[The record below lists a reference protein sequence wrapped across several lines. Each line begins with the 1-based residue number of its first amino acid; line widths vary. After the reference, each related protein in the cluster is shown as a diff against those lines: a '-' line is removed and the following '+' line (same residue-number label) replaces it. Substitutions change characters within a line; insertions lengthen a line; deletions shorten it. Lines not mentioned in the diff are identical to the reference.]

1 MELRKI
7 NTHDALAQWEY
18 TTALPTNENGLTNPF
33 HGVSFEEYV
42 KNVLPTLI
50 SYEHPVDM
58 PEWFVPETYYYLW
71 DGCQLVGEFRIR
83 HYLTD
88 TLRNGAGHI
97 GYSIRE
103 NARGKGYGSEG
114 LKLTLEIAKDIVPE
128 EEFYLRVNKDNI
140 ASQKVMLKN
149 EAYLSGEDEGHFFFR
164 SLSSYFT
171 SH

>member
-7 NTHDALAQWEY
+7 NTQDALAQWEY
-18 TTALPTNENGLTNPF
+18 TTVLPANENGVTNPY
-33 HGVSFEEYV
+33 HGVSFAKYV
-42 KNVLPTLI
+42 KTVLPTLI
-50 SYEHPVDM
+50 SHEHPVDM

-71 DGCQLVGEFRIR
+71 DGRQLVGEFRIR

-114 LKLTLEIAKDIVPE
+114 LKLTLEIARDIVPE
-128 EEFYLRVNKDNI
+128 EEIYLRVNKDNI

-149 EAYLSGEDEGHFFFR
+149 GAYLSGEDEGHFFFR
-164 SLSSYFT
+164 IPKNRIE
-171 SH
+171 